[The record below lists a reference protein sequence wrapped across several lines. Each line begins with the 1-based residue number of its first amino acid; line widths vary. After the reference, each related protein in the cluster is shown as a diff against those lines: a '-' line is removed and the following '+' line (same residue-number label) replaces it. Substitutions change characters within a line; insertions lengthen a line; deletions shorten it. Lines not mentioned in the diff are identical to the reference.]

1 MYNLFNKFPIIS
13 YNGQLAVNLI
23 SKIKFTEAAKAA
35 AASYYPYTISEGE
48 RPDIIAANY
57 YDDARYSW
65 LIYMVNDIMDPYYD
79 WPLTEEE
86 FSKFIAKKYGSEVAA
101 TESIAFWRVNWFEDE
116 SILTPAAYQALPAA
130 YRKYYGPVVSAT
142 GSVAAYERAKID
154 YATETNKIQ
163 ELSVTSTTGFVI
175 GEQVNQ
181 KTSGNITGTAFIKG
195 VLSSTVILVQHVLGS
210 FATTAGTIG
219 NVIGGTSSSTTAV
232 SSVNT
237 IASAIPDGESV
248 FWTYVTNYDHEQ
260 ELNEQKRHINLLDRS
275 YVDQVEKELD
285 QLL

>member
-1 MYNLFNKFPIIS
+1 MYNLFNKFPVIS

-23 SKIKFTEAAKAA
+23 PKIKFTEAAKAA

-65 LIYMVNDIMDPYYD
+65 LIYMVNDIVDPYYD

-86 FSKFIAKKYGSEVAA
+86 FSKYIVKKYGTAVAA

-116 SILTPAAYQALPAA
+116 SMLTPAAYQALPSAL
-130 YRKYYGPVVSAT
+130 RKYYGPITSAT
-142 GSVAAYERAKID
+142 GSVVAYDRSKID

-163 ELSVTSTTGFVI
+163 ELTVSSTTGFVE

-181 KTSGNITGTAFIKG
+181 KTSGNITGTAFVKG
-195 VLSSTVILVQHVLGS
+195 VLSSTVLLIQHVLGS
-210 FATTAGTIG
+210 FDTTAGSIG
-219 NVIGGTSSSTTAV
+219 NVIGATSAATT
-232 SSVNT
+232 SLTSVNT
-237 IASAIPDGESV
+237 IASAIPDNESV
-248 FWTYVTNYDHEQ
+248 YWSYVTNYDHEV
-260 ELNEQKRHINLLDRS
+260 ELNEQKRHITLLDRA